1 MAEENKKVPIA
12 YATMPVEVTKE
23 DGTKEI
29 IYRKIHPITTGN
41 AVVVRVGGVTVVLN
55 KILAQ
60 LVSRNEVYDIA
71 AMDELL
77 LGKQDDMGLTV
88 ADGCICQI
96 FEE

>member
-41 AVVVRVGGVTVVLN
+41 AVVVKDKEGNNKVLN
-55 KILAQ
+55 RVLRAH
-60 LVSRNEVYDIA
+60 EAEMA
-71 AMDELL
+71 ANR
-77 LGKQDDMGLTV
+77 MGLFIK
-88 ADGCICQI
+88 DGKICQRI
-96 FEE
+96 SVTTGTV